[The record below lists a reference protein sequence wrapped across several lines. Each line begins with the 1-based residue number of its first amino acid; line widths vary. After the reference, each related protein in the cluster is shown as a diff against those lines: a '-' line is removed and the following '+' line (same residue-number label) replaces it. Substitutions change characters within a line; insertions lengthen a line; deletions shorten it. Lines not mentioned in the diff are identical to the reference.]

1 MTDIPSAPAINPPTF
16 APLPLG
22 AIKPTGWLLNQ
33 LRIQADGLSG
43 HLDEF
48 WPDIARSQWIGGD
61 AEGWERGPYWL
72 DGVTPLAVLLD
83 DERLLA
89 KVRFWLD
96 YILAHQHADG
106 WLGEKEETGTQP
118 GTGVPRKRDPWPLF
132 VLFKAMTQWQEA
144 TGDGRIIPAMLRA
157 MQSVY
162 TLLQTE
168 PLQSWAKMRWM
179 DLVVSVLWVYERTN
193 EAWLLDFARLSQSQ
207 GYNWQEHFENFQA
220 LGLTV
225 KQTEKWTLENH
236 VVNHAMALKEAAI
249 GYRLGADKEEQFHAA
264 SRAALKLVGHH
275 GQASSMFS
283 GDESLAGLSPSQG
296 TELCAVVE
304 TLYSCEYSLSALG
317 ESGFL
322 PSLES
327 IAYNALPAT
336 FTKDMWAHQYVQ
348 QVNQVQVG
356 VYEDRVYTNNGPD
369 ANVFGLEPHF
379 GCCTSN
385 MHQGWPKFVSSMWV
399 RTSDGRGLYAAA
411 YGPCTVTTRVADGQT
426 VTIEE
431 TTDYPFRNTV
441 TLTVRTNGQTV
452 TFPLHLPNRV
462 KEGATATVNGEP
474 LPTRPFYIFDPF
486 RIEREWRDG
495 DTVVLTF
502 PFSVQVVR
510 SRTGAMSV
518 WRGSLLF
525 GLRIGEGFTKIK
537 GEMPACDWAV
547 SPTTP
552 WNYALVVD
560 PGDPPTDM
568 MYSGGNNDRKLP
580 TFVSEPVIR
589 EAEVGPVPFAND
601 APPVSLLVPARR
613 VPDWGLEHNAA
624 APPPASPVQTDEPL
638 ETVELIPYGSTH
650 LRVSVFPF
658 TEE

>member
-1 MTDIPSAPAINPPTF
+1 MTQTNPPTF

-22 AIKPTGWLLNQ
+22 SIKPTGWLLNQ
-33 LRIQADGLSG
+33 LRIQANGLSG

-89 KVRFWLD
+89 KVRHWFD

-106 WLGEKEETGTQP
+106 WLGEKEEGGTQP

-132 VLFKAMTQWQEA
+132 VLFKAMTQWHEA
-144 TGDGRIIPAMLRA
+144 TGDERIIPALLKG

-162 TLLQTE
+162 TLLQAE

-193 EAWLLDFARLSQSQ
+193 EPWLLDFAHLAQSQ
-207 GYNWQEHFENFQA
+207 GYNWQEHFEQFEER
-220 LGLTV
+220 GLTV

-236 VVNHAMALKEAAI
+236 VVNHAMALKEAAVR
-249 GYRLGADKEEQFHAA
+249 YRLGANKQEQEDA
-264 SRAALKLVGHH
+264 SHGSFRLLAYH
-275 GQASSMFS
+275 GQANGMFS
-283 GDESLAGLSPSQG
+283 GDESLAGRSPSQG

-304 TLYSCEYSLSALG
+304 TMYSTEYSLSALG
-317 ESGFL
+317 PLFFFSQET
-322 PSLES
+322 

-348 QVNQVQVG
+348 QANQVQVG

-369 ANVFGLEPHF
+369 ANVFGVEPHF
-379 GCCTSN
+379 GCCTAN
-385 MHQGWPKFVSSMWV
+385 MHQGWPKFVSSMWL
-399 RTSDGRGLYAAA
+399 RTSDGRGLYAAS
-411 YGPCTVTTRVADGQT
+411 YGPCRITTEVADGQT

-441 TLTVRTNGQTV
+441 TFTVYTSGQTV

-462 KEGATATVNGEP
+462 AYGATATINGEP
-474 LPTRPFYIFDPF
+474 LPTRPLYILDPF

-495 DTVVLTF
+495 DMVVLTF
-502 PFSVQVVR
+502 PFAVEITPNVQGGVSVR
-510 SRTGAMSV
+510 
-518 WRGSLLF
+518 RGPLLF
-525 GLRIGEGFTKIK
+525 ALKIGEEFTQIK
-537 GEMPACDWAV
+537 GESPACDYAV

-552 WNYALVVD
+552 WNYALAVI
-560 PGDPPTDM
+560 PGDPPSDM
-568 MYSGGNNDRKLP
+568 LYSNGQNERRLP
-580 TFVSEPVIR
+580 TFITELVVR
-589 EAEVGPVPFAND
+589 EAEVSPVPFATD

-613 VPDWGLEHNAA
+613 VPQWGLEQNAA
-624 APPPASPVQTDEPL
+624 APPPESPVQTDEPL